1 MKANRRGAETQSE
14 LTERG
19 SVSRNRVTCS
29 KLLWVTD
36 LCSNACVEFFAL
48 GSFRA
53 PFSLTL
59 TLSLREMEQQSALA
73 DTLTRPRAVTAF
85 WFFAGERYGAP
96 RRNISLQNR
105 QTSLPLP
112 KGEGRREGKGTLD
125 SSKALPHSPVRSLT
139 IQSLRLCASAVK

>member
-36 LCSNACVEFFAL
+36 LCSNA
-48 GSFRA
+48 
-53 PFSLTL
+53 
-59 TLSLREMEQQSALA
+59 LREMEQQSALA